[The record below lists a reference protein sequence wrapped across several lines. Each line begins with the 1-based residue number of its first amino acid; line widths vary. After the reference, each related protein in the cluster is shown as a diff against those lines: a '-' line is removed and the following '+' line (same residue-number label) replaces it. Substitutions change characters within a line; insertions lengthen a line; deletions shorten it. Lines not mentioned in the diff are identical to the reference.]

1 VNNMNTLF
9 QANKAIVYFTIM
21 ALVLL
26 FVGLNQ
32 SWALAL
38 GIINMSLIS
47 AIMALGV
54 NIQWGYAGLMNV
66 GIMGFAAL
74 GGVSVVLIAQQPVT
88 EAVDAGG
95 IKMLIAL
102 IMGAATIT
110 AGILLNRRGVNKWL
124 IAAIVVTGYL
134 FTRYYFSE
142 AADIIEKV
150 DPAITGYL
158 GGFGLPIAFSW
169 IVGGVIAAGAAWW
182 VGKITLGLRTDYL
195 AIATLGISEIILYV
209 IKNEDWFVRGLKNV
223 YGLPRPVPYEVDMQQ
238 SEWFQNVVTWIHKSE
253 LQLLSQTEQIDKLS
267 DYVREAAVVFV
278 KLCYS
283 GLFIAIL
290 VALIV
295 LSNLALNSPWGRKVR
310 AIRDNEVAASAMGKD
325 IKRQHLQ
332 IFVLGSAIVGI
343 AGALLVTYDG
353 IFIPTAYLPLRFTFL
368 IWVMVILGGSG
379 NNMGSVLGAFII
391 WFIWIQSGPMGLW
404 FVEMLSNNMSE
415 GSTSL
420 EFIEDR
426 VHYLRLV
433 FMGSILLLIMRFSP
447 SGLLPEKNKELQ
459 FCCKWLLH

>member
-1 VNNMNTLF
+1 MNNMNTLF

-74 GGVSVVLIAQQPVT
+74 GGVSVVLIAQQPVA

-433 FMGSILLLIMRFSP
+433 FMGAILLLIMRFSP
-447 SGLLPEKNKELQ
+447 IGLLPEKNKEL
-459 FCCKWLLH
+459 

>member
-1 VNNMNTLF
+1 MNNIKAIWE
-9 QANKAIVYFTIM
+9 ANKVIASFTIM
-21 ALVLL
+21 GLILL
-26 FVGLNQ
+26 FVGMNQ

-38 GIINMSLIS
+38 GIFNMSLIS

-54 NIQWGYAGLMNV
+54 NIQWGYAGLFNV

-88 EAVDAGG
+88 EAIDAGG
-95 IKMLIAL
+95 MKMFLSLI
-102 IMGAATIT
+102 IGAVTVIT
-110 AGILLNRRGVNKWL
+110 GVLLNRRGVNKWL
-124 IAAIVVTGYL
+124 TAVVVVIGYL
-134 FTRYYFSE
+134 ITRYYFSE
-142 AADIIEKV
+142 AADLIEKV

-169 IVGGVIAAGAAWW
+169 IVGGLAAAGAAWW
-182 VGKITLGLRTDYL
+182 IGKITLGLRTDYL

-238 SEWFQNVVTWIHKSE
+238 SEWFQNIIAWLHKSE
-253 LQLLSQTEQIDKLS
+253 LQLLTQSEQIDQLG

-290 VALIV
+290 GAFII

-310 AIRDNEVAASAMGKD
+310 AIRDNEVAASAMGKN

-332 IFVLGSAIVGI
+332 IFVIGSAIVGV

-353 IFIPTAYLPLRFTFL
+353 IFIPTAYQPLRFTFL
-368 IWVMVILGGSG
+368 IWVMVIL
-379 NNMGSVLGAFII
+379 
-391 WFIWIQSGPMGLW
+391 
-404 FVEMLSNNMSE
+404 
-415 GSTSL
+415 
-420 EFIEDR
+420 
-426 VHYLRLV
+426 
-433 FMGSILLLIMRFSP
+433 
-447 SGLLPEKNKELQ
+447 
-459 FCCKWLLH
+459 

>member
-1 VNNMNTLF
+1 MKTFF
-9 QANKAIVYFTIM
+9 QANKVIAYFTIM

-95 IKMLIAL
+95 IKMFIAL
-102 IMGAATIT
+102 IMGAVTIT
-110 AGILLNRRGVNKWL
+110 AGILLNRRGINKWL
-124 IAAIVVTGYL
+124 ITAIVVIGYL

-238 SEWFQNVVTWIHKSE
+238 SEWFQNFIAWIHKSE
-253 LQLLSQTEQIDKLS
+253 LQLLSQSDKIDKLS

-290 VALIV
+290 VSLIL

-332 IFVLGSAIVGI
+332 IFVLGSAIVGV

-404 FVEMLSNNMSE
+404 FVEILSNNMAE
-415 GSTSL
+415 GSSSL

-433 FMGSILLLIMRFSP
+433 FMGAILLLIMRFSP
-447 SGLLPEKNKELQ
+447 SGLLPEKNKQL
-459 FCCKWLLH
+459 

>member
-1 VNNMNTLF
+1 MNNMNTLF

-74 GGVSVVLIAQQPVT
+74 GGVSVVLIAQQPVS

-325 IKRQHLQ
+325 IKHQHLQ

-433 FMGSILLLIMRFSP
+433 FMGTILLLIMRFSP
-447 SGLLPEKNKELQ
+447 SGLLPEKNKEL
-459 FCCKWLLH
+459 

>member
-1 VNNMNTLF
+1 MNNLNTIL
-9 QANKAIVYFTIM
+9 QANKAIVYFAIM
-21 ALVLL
+21 AFILL

-54 NIQWGYAGLMNV
+54 NIQWGYAGLFNV

-88 EAVDAGG
+88 EAIDVGG
-95 IKMLIAL
+95 MKMLIAL
-102 IMGAATIT
+102 IFGAVTIA

-124 IAAIVVTGYL
+124 TTLIVVIGYL
-134 FTRYYFSE
+134 ITRHYFSE
-142 AADIIEKV
+142 ASDLIEKV

-158 GGFGLPIAFSW
+158 GGFGLPVAFSW
-169 IVGGVIAAGAAWW
+169 VVGGFAAAIAAWLI
-182 VGKITLGLRTDYL
+182 GKITLGLRTDYL

-223 YGLPRPVPYEVDMQQ
+223 YGLPRPVPYEVDMQK
-238 SEWFQNVVTWIHKSE
+238 SEWLQNIVAWIHKSE
-253 LQLLSQTEQIDKLS
+253 LQLLSQSEQIEKLG

-283 GLFIAIL
+283 GLFISIL
-290 VALIV
+290 VAFIV

-332 IFVLGSAIVGI
+332 IFVLGSAIVGV

-353 IFIPTAYLPLRFTFL
+353 IFIPTAYQPLRFTFL

-404 FVEMLSNNMSE
+404 FVDILSNNMQE

-433 FMGSILLLIMRFSP
+433 FMGAILLLIMRFSP
-447 SGLLPEKNKELQ
+447 GGLLPEKNKEL
-459 FCCKWLLH
+459 

>member
-1 VNNMNTLF
+1 MINIKTIWE
-9 QANKAIVYFTIM
+9 ANKAIASFTIM
-21 ALVLL
+21 GLILL
-26 FVGLNQ
+26 FVGMNQ

-38 GIINMSLIS
+38 GIFNMSLIS

-54 NIQWGYAGLMNV
+54 NIQWGYAGLFNV

-74 GGVSVVLIAQQPVT
+74 GGVSVVLIAQPPVT

-95 IKMLIAL
+95 IKMLLAL
-102 IMGAATIT
+102 IFGAITIIG
-110 AGILLNRRGVNKWL
+110 GIFLNRSGINKWL
-124 IAAIVVTGYL
+124 TALLVIIGYL
-134 FTRYYFSE
+134 VTRHYFSE
-142 AADIIEKV
+142 AADLIEKV

-158 GGFGLPIAFSW
+158 GGFGLPVAFSW
-169 IVGGVIAAGAAWW
+169 IVGGLAAAGAAWW
-182 VGKITLGLRTDYL
+182 IGKITLGLRTDYL

-223 YGLPRPVPYEVDMQQ
+223 FGLPRPVPYEVDMQQ
-238 SEWFQNVVTWIHKSE
+238 SEWFQNIIAWLHKSE
-253 LQLLSQTEQIDKLS
+253 LQLLNQSEQVERLG
-267 DYVREAAVVFV
+267 DYVRESAVVFV

-290 VALIV
+290 GAFII
-295 LSNLALNSPWGRKVR
+295 LSNLSLNSPWGRKVR
-310 AIRDNEVAASAMGKD
+310 AIRDNEVAASAMGKN

-332 IFVLGSAIVGI
+332 IFVIGSGIVGV

-353 IFIPTAYLPLRFTFL
+353 IFIPTAYQPLRFTFL

-379 NNMGSVLGAFII
+379 NNLGSVLGAFII

-404 FVEMLSNNMSE
+404 VVEMLGNNMQE
-415 GSTSL
+415 GGALL
-420 EFIEDR
+420 EFIEER

-433 FMGSILLLIMRFSP
+433 FMGTILLLIMRFSP
-447 SGLLPEKNKELQ
+447 GGILPEKNKEL
-459 FCCKWLLH
+459 

>member
-1 VNNMNTLF
+1 MNNIKAIWE
-9 QANKAIVYFTIM
+9 ANKAIASFTIM
-21 ALVLL
+21 GLILL
-26 FVGLNQ
+26 FVGMNQ

-38 GIINMSLIS
+38 GIFNMSLIS

-54 NIQWGYAGLMNV
+54 NIQWGYAGLFNV

-88 EAVDAGG
+88 EAIDAGG
-95 IKMLIAL
+95 MKMFLSLI
-102 IMGAATIT
+102 IGAVTVIT
-110 AGILLNRRGVNKWL
+110 GVLLNRRGVNKWL
-124 IAAIVVTGYL
+124 TAAVVIIGYL
-134 FTRYYFSE
+134 ITRYYFSE
-142 AADIIEKV
+142 AADLIEKV

-158 GGFGLPIAFSW
+158 GGFGLPVAFSW
-169 IVGGVIAAGAAWW
+169 VVGGLAAAGAAWW
-182 VGKITLGLRTDYL
+182 IGKITLGLRTDYL

-223 YGLPRPVPYEVDMQQ
+223 YGLPRPVPYEVNMQQ
-238 SEWFQNVVTWIHKSE
+238 SEWFQNIIAWLHKSE
-253 LQLLSQTEQIDKLS
+253 LQLLTQSEQIDQLG

-290 VALIV
+290 GAFII

-332 IFVLGSAIVGI
+332 IFVIGSAIVGV

-353 IFIPTAYLPLRFTFL
+353 IFIPTAYQPLRFTFL

-379 NNMGSVLGAFII
+379 NNLGSVLGAFII
-391 WFIWIQSGPMGLW
+391 WFIWIQAGPMGLW
-404 FVEMLSNNMSE
+404 VVEMLGNNIQE
-415 GSTSL
+415 GGVFL

-433 FMGSILLLIMRFSP
+433 FMGTILLLIMRFSP
-447 SGLLPEKNKELQ
+447 GGILPEKNKEL
-459 FCCKWLLH
+459 

>member
-1 VNNMNTLF
+1 MNNLNTIL
-9 QANKAIVYFTIM
+9 QANKAIAYFAIM
-21 ALVLL
+21 AFILL

-54 NIQWGYAGLMNV
+54 NIQWGYAGLFNV

-88 EAVDAGG
+88 EAIDLGG

-102 IMGAATIT
+102 IFGAVTIA
-110 AGILLNRRGVNKWL
+110 AGILLNRRRFNKWL
-124 IAAIVVTGYL
+124 TAFIVVIGYL
-134 FTRYYFSE
+134 ITRHYFSE
-142 AADIIEKV
+142 ASDLIEKV

-158 GGFGLPIAFSW
+158 GGFGLPVAFSW
-169 IVGGVIAAGAAWW
+169 VVGGFAAAIAAWLI
-182 VGKITLGLRTDYL
+182 GKITLGLRTDYL

-223 YGLPRPVPYEVDMQQ
+223 YGLPRPVPYEVDMQK
-238 SEWFQNVVTWIHKSE
+238 SEWLQNIVAWIHKSE
-253 LQLLSQTEQIDKLS
+253 LQLLSQSEQIVRLG
-267 DYVREAAVVFV
+267 DYVRESAVVFV

-283 GLFIAIL
+283 GLFISIL
-290 VALIV
+290 VAFIV

-332 IFVLGSAIVGI
+332 IFVLGSAIVGV

-353 IFIPTAYLPLRFTFL
+353 IFIPTAYQPLRFTFL

-404 FVEMLSNNMSE
+404 FVDILSNTMQE
-415 GSTSL
+415 GSASL

-433 FMGSILLLIMRFSP
+433 FMGAILLLIMRFSP
-447 SGLLPEKNKELQ
+447 GGLLPEKNKEL
-459 FCCKWLLH
+459 